1 MLKKLMLPIMIVSIL
16 VQLFVPVGMIAFGN
30 NVENNL
36 QEYGKEFRIKVYVQS
51 VNDGLV
57 EYRFYDYNLYRIGH
71 YAVMEEDEEGYANL
85 STIQDAKPKNSDYIR
100 ITMEN
105 KAKFTDFPTSTNVS
119 AFRVNE
125 ESAYIVIKVY
135 NGNVEVVGLY
145 MDGIIA
151 EEWLENAV
159 AETDEHGFVTL
170 NPNV

>member
-30 NVENNL
+30 NVEDNL

-71 YAVMEEDEEGYANL
+71 YAVMVEDEEGYANL